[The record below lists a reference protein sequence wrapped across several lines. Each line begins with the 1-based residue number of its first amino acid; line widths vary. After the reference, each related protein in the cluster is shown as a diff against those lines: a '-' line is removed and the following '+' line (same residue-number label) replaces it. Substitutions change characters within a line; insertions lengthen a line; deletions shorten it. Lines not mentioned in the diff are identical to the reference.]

1 MNVFHVNNDK
11 MAKNPMAKLLQCKIF
26 RQKKKKNK
34 KKYDKK
40 KKAREI
46 VNYHKADW
54 TDVYL

>member
-1 MNVFHVNNDK
+1 

-40 KKAREI
+40 KKAREL
-46 VNYHKADW
+46 VHYHKADW